1 MFKIEAMVRRF
12 YILFCLAFLVACD
25 DGDIINVTLDFDEV
39 LERCDNFEDSYLV
52 YNTREDPN
60 EALILILPKP
70 SSDYLFTTATE
81 TPVTLTIP
89 DEVRFNYRTYN
100 KTLENNVLCN
110 ILSDP
115 NLVVTDDN
123 EALSGTV
130 QVVVTLVDDDNDG
143 IPSADEDLNNNGNY
157 DDDHSDTDGIP
168 DYLDQD
174 DDNDNV
180 LTRDED
186 NNDDGDNNPYTNKLD
201 TDGDSKPDYLDTDD
215 DGDGIDTRLEDV
227 NENESP
233 RDVVD
238 FVTDENGENVYR
250 YLYNH
255 PTAMEAFPDSGLINN
270 TYTRTVT
277 TVFTIFNTGL
287 GPISSTEIQ
296 FGTYVSD
303 PESFTTV
310 NDD

>member
-1 MFKIEAMVRRF
+1 M
-12 YILFCLAFLVACD
+12 
-25 DGDIINVTLDFDEV
+25 
-39 LERCDNFEDSYLV
+39 
-52 YNTREDPN
+52 
-60 EALILILPKP
+60 ILILPKP